1 MWHWLWLIGVC
12 FDVRR
17 DIDFCLM
24 IDITSLKSQLT
35 DDRIIE
41 LMDTLG
47 APLMKADS
55 NNLIFPSICHHGA
68 DCQAHKPRLYYYIES
83 QSWFCF
89 VCHFSGDTIS
99 LIQHV
104 KHIDFNQAVS
114 YICSILHLQVGQIE
128 ENKCIDSWAELRRF
142 LPNAEPEPDKL
153 LTYDK
158 SILSLFDHL
167 YPQEWLDYGIS
178 ADILDKFGIGWYARQ
193 ACISIP
199 VVFNG
204 QLVGVRGR
212 YTREQDV
219 AKGKYRPICTL
230 DGQVLKLATSQVMY
244 GYDQNKTAIEK
255 SRQVVLFESEKSV
268 LKSPQY
274 GINNALA
281 VFGSNISRQHIQ
293 LLLEL
298 GVNDVV
304 LCMDSDYKQVGDDEF
319 KFFVVKMKKLAVKLK
334 PFFNCSIV
342 YNNQGYDM
350 YKCNMMDIPYEQA
363 MKLWESR
370 VRA

>member
-1 MWHWLWLIGVC
+1 MWNVENIKNQINEDNV
-12 FDVRR
+12 
-17 DIDFCLM
+17 
-24 IDITSLKSQLT
+24 
-35 DDRIIE
+35 II
-41 LMDTLG
+41 LMDSLG
-47 APLMKADS
+47 ADFNYQSQDQIRFK
-55 NNLIFPSICHHGA
+55 SICHNSNSY
-68 DCQAHKPRLYYYIES
+68 KLYYFINTNSFY
-83 QSWFCF
+83 CF
-89 VCHFSGDTIS
+89 REGKSFDAIS
-99 LIQHV
+99 LVQHV
-104 KHIDFNQAVS
+104 KHLDFNQAVS
-114 YICSILHLQVGQIE
+114 HICSILNLQVGQIE
-128 ENKCIDSWAELRRF
+128 QNEQLDNWAELRRF

-178 ADILDKFGIGWYARQ
+178 TDILDKFNIGWYARQ

-230 DGQVLKLATSQVMY
+230 DGTVIKFPSSACLY
-244 GYDQNKTAIEK
+244 GYDQNKDVIEK

-268 LKSPQY
+268 LKAPSY
-274 GINNALA
+274 NLDNALA
-281 VFGSNISRQHIQ
+281 VFGSNISKQHIQ

-319 KFFVVKMKKLAVKLK
+319 KFFVVKMKKLAAKLK

-370 VRA
+370 VRV

>member
-1 MWHWLWLIGVC
+1 
-12 FDVRR
+12 
-17 DIDFCLM
+17 M
-24 IDITSLKSQLT
+24 IDIASLKSQLT

-41 LMDTLG
+41 LMDAMG

-68 DCQAHKPRLYYYIES
+68 DCQSHKPRLYYYIES

-99 LIQHV
+99 LVQHV
-104 KHIDFNQAVS
+104 KHLDFNQAVS
-114 YICSILHLQVGQIE
+114 YICSVLHLQVGQIE
-128 ENKCIDSWAELRRF
+128 ENKCIDNWAELRRF

-178 ADILDKFGIGWYARQ
+178 ADVLDKFGIGWYARQ

-199 VVFNG
+199 VIFNG

-230 DGQVLKLATSQVMY
+230 DGTVLKFPSSACLY
-244 GYDQNKTAIEK
+244 GYDQNKAAIEK

-268 LKSPQY
+268 LKAPSY
-274 GINNALA
+274 NLHNALA
-281 VFGSNISRQHIQ
+281 VFGSNISKQHIQ

-304 LCMDSDYKQVGDDEF
+304 LAFDSDYKQVGDDEF
-319 KFFVVKMKKLAVKLK
+319 KFFVVKMKKLAAKLK
-334 PFFNCSIV
+334 PYFSVSIV

-350 YKCNMMDIPYEQA
+350 YKCNIMDIPYEQA

-370 VRA
+370 VKI

>member
-1 MWHWLWLIGVC
+1 
-12 FDVRR
+12 
-17 DIDFCLM
+17 M
-24 IDITSLKSQLT
+24 IDITSLKFQLT

-41 LMDTLG
+41 LMDALG

-89 VCHFSGDTIS
+89 VCHFSGDAIS
-99 LIQHV
+99 LVQHV

-114 YICSILHLQVGQIE
+114 YICSVLHLQVGQIE
-128 ENKCIDSWAELRRF
+128 ENKYIDNWIELRRF

-212 YTREQDV
+212 YTREQDMT
-219 AKGKYRPICTL
+219 KGKYRPICTL
-230 DGQVLKLATSQVMY
+230 DGTVLKFSSSACLY
-244 GYDQNKTAIEK
+244 GYDQNKAAIEK

-268 LKSPQY
+268 LKAPSFN
-274 GINNALA
+274 IDNALA
-281 VFGSNISRQHIQ
+281 VFGSNISKQHIL

-304 LCMDSDYKQVGDDEF
+304 LAFDSDYKQIGDDEF
-319 KFFVVKMKKLAVKLK
+319 KFFVVKMKKLAAKLK
-334 PFFNCSIV
+334 PFFNYSIV

-363 MKLWESR
+363 MKLWEGR
-370 VRA
+370 VKI

>member
-1 MWHWLWLIGVC
+1 
-12 FDVRR
+12 
-17 DIDFCLM
+17 M

-41 LMDTLG
+41 LMDAMG

-99 LIQHV
+99 LVQHV
-104 KHIDFNQAVS
+104 KHLDFNQAIS
-114 YICSILHLQVGQIE
+114 YICSVLNLQVGQIE
-128 ENKCIDSWAELRRF
+128 ENKCIDNWVELRRF

-212 YTREQDV
+212 YTREQDM

-230 DGQVLKLATSQVMY
+230 DGTVLKFPSSACLY
-244 GYDQNKTAIEK
+244 GYDQNKVAIEK

-268 LKSPQY
+268 LKAPSY
-274 GINNALA
+274 NLHNALA
-281 VFGSNISRQHIQ
+281 VFGSNISKQHIQ

-304 LCMDSDYKQVGDDEF
+304 LAFDSDYKQVGDDEF
-319 KFFVVKMKKLAVKLK
+319 KFFVVKMKKLAAKLK

-370 VRA
+370 VRV

>member
-1 MWHWLWLIGVC
+1 
-12 FDVRR
+12 
-17 DIDFCLM
+17 M
-24 IDITSLKSQLT
+24 INIASLKSQLT

-41 LMDTLG
+41 LLDVLG

-99 LIQHV
+99 LVQHI
-104 KHIDFNQAVS
+104 KHLDFNQAVS
-114 YICSILHLQVGQIE
+114 YICSVLHLQVGQIE
-128 ENKCIDSWAELRRF
+128 QNEQLDNWAELRRF

-178 ADILDKFGIGWYARQ
+178 TDILDKFGIGWYARQ

-199 VVFNG
+199 VIFNG

-230 DGQVLKLATSQVMY
+230 DGTVLKFPSSACLY
-244 GYDQNKTAIEK
+244 GYDQNKDAIEK

-274 GINNALA
+274 GIDNALA
-281 VFGSNISRQHIQ
+281 VFGSNISKQHIQ
-293 LLLEL
+293 LLLEM

-304 LCMDSDYKQVGDDEF
+304 IAFDSDYKQVSDDEF
-319 KFFVVKMKKLAVKLK
+319 KFFVVKMKKLAAKLK
-334 PFFNCSIV
+334 PYFSVSIV

-350 YKCNMMDIPYEQA
+350 YKCNMMDISYEQA

-370 VRA
+370 VKV

>member
-1 MWHWLWLIGVC
+1 M
-12 FDVRR
+12 
-17 DIDFCLM
+17 IDFTRIRMNMSIDDVILLM
-24 IDITSLKSQLT
+24 SSIDVDYNFAS
-35 DDRIIE
+35 
-41 LMDTLG
+41 DTEVH
-47 APLMKADS
+47 
-55 NNLIFPSICHHGA
+55 FRSICHNSNSY
-68 DCQAHKPRLYYYIES
+68 KLYYYDSSKRFYCFRCGES
-83 QSWFCF
+83 FDIF
-89 VCHFSGDTIS
+89 EIFKKVLHIS
-99 LIQHV
+99 LSDAV
-104 KHIDFNQAVS
+104 KK
-114 YICSILHLQVGQIE
+114 ICEQLNINVKNVDECSSLCD
-128 ENKCIDSWAELRRF
+128 NWAELRRF

-158 SILSLFDHL
+158 SVLSLFDHL

-178 ADILDKFGIGWYARQ
+178 ADILDKFDIGWYARQ

-212 YTREQDV
+212 YTREQDI

-244 GYDQNKTAIEK
+244 GYDQNKAAIEK

-268 LKSPQY
+268 LKAPSFN
-274 GINNALA
+274 IDNALA
-281 VFGSNISRQHIQ
+281 VFGSNISKQHIQ

-319 KFFVVKMKKLAVKLK
+319 KFFVVKMKKLAAKLK

-342 YNNQGYDM
+342 YNNQDYDM

-363 MKLWESR
+363 MKLWESM
-370 VRA
+370 VRI

>member
-1 MWHWLWLIGVC
+1 MWNVESIKNQINEDNV
-12 FDVRR
+12 
-17 DIDFCLM
+17 
-24 IDITSLKSQLT
+24 
-35 DDRIIE
+35 II
-41 LMDTLG
+41 LMDSFG
-47 APLMKADS
+47 ADFNYQSQDQIRFK
-55 NNLIFPSICHHGA
+55 SICHNSNSY
-68 DCQAHKPRLYYYIES
+68 KLYYFINTNSFY
-83 QSWFCF
+83 CF
-89 VCHFSGDTIS
+89 REGKSFDAIS
-99 LIQHV
+99 LVQHV

-114 YICSILHLQVGQIE
+114 YICSVLHLQVGQIE
-128 ENKCIDSWAELRRF
+128 QNEQLDNWAELRRF

-230 DGQVLKLATSQVMY
+230 DGTVLKFPSSACLY
-244 GYDQNKTAIEK
+244 GYDQNKAATEK

-268 LKSPQY
+268 LKAPSY
-274 GINNALA
+274 NLNNALA
-281 VFGSNISRQHIQ
+281 VFGSNISKQHIQ

-319 KFFVVKMKKLAVKLK
+319 KFFVVKMKKLVAKLK

-350 YKCNMMDIPYEQA
+350 YKCNMMDMPYEQA

-370 VRA
+370 VRV

>member
-1 MWHWLWLIGVC
+1 
-12 FDVRR
+12 
-17 DIDFCLM
+17 M
-24 IDITSLKSQLT
+24 IDIASLKSQLT

-41 LMDTLG
+41 LMDAMG

-68 DCQAHKPRLYYYIES
+68 DCQSHKPRLYYYIES

-99 LIQHV
+99 LVQHV
-104 KHIDFNQAVS
+104 KHLDFNQAVS
-114 YICSILHLQVGQIE
+114 YICSVLHLQVGQIE
-128 ENKCIDSWAELRRF
+128 QNEQIDNWAELRRF

-178 ADILDKFGIGWYARQ
+178 ADVLDKFGIGWYARQ

-199 VVFNG
+199 VIFNG

-230 DGQVLKLATSQVMY
+230 DGTVLKFPSSACLY
-244 GYDQNKTAIEK
+244 GYDQNKAAIEK

-268 LKSPQY
+268 LKAPSF
-274 GINNALA
+274 GIDNALA

-293 LLLEL
+293 LLLDL

-304 LCMDSDYKQVGDDEF
+304 LAFDSDYKQVGDDEF
-319 KFFVVKMKKLAVKLK
+319 KFFVVKMKKLAAKLK
-334 PFFNCSIV
+334 PYFSVSIV

-370 VRA
+370 VRV

>member
-1 MWHWLWLIGVC
+1 MWNVESIKNQINEDNV
-12 FDVRR
+12 
-17 DIDFCLM
+17 
-24 IDITSLKSQLT
+24 
-35 DDRIIE
+35 II
-41 LMDTLG
+41 LMDSLG
-47 APLMKADS
+47 ADFNYQSQDQIRFK
-55 NNLIFPSICHHGA
+55 SICHNSNSY
-68 DCQAHKPRLYYYIES
+68 KLYYFINTNSFY
-83 QSWFCF
+83 CF
-89 VCHFSGDTIS
+89 REGKSFDAIS
-99 LIQHV
+99 LVQHV
-104 KHIDFNQAVS
+104 KHLDFNQAIS
-114 YICSILHLQVGQIE
+114 YICSVLHLQVGQIE
-128 ENKCIDSWAELRRF
+128 QNEQLDNWVELRRF

-212 YTREQDV
+212 YTREQDI

-244 GYDQNKTAIEK
+244 GYDQNKAAIEK

-268 LKSPQY
+268 LKAPSF
-274 GINNALA
+274 GIDNALS
-281 VFGSNISRQHIQ
+281 VFGSNISKQHIQ
-293 LLLEL
+293 ILLEL

-319 KFFVVKMKKLAVKLK
+319 KFFVVKMKKLVAKLHSY
-334 PFFNCSIV
+334 FNVGIV

-370 VRA
+370 VKI

>member
-1 MWHWLWLIGVC
+1 M
-12 FDVRR
+12 
-17 DIDFCLM
+17 IDFTRIRMNMSIDDVILLM
-24 IDITSLKSQLT
+24 SSIDADYNFAS
-35 DDRIIE
+35 
-41 LMDTLG
+41 DTEVH
-47 APLMKADS
+47 
-55 NNLIFPSICHHGA
+55 FRSICHNSNSY
-68 DCQAHKPRLYYYIES
+68 KLYYYDSSKRFYCFRCGES
-83 QSWFCF
+83 FDIF
-89 VCHFSGDTIS
+89 EIFKKILHIS
-99 LIQHV
+99 LSDAV
-104 KHIDFNQAVS
+104 KK
-114 YICSILHLQVGQIE
+114 ICEQLNINVKNVDECSSLCD
-128 ENKCIDSWAELRRF
+128 NWAELRRF

-178 ADILDKFGIGWYARQ
+178 EDILDKFGIGWYARQ

-199 VVFNG
+199 VIFNG

-230 DGQVLKLATSQVMY
+230 DGTVLKFSSSACLY
-244 GYDQNKTAIEK
+244 GYDQNKVAIEK

-268 LKSPQY
+268 LKAPSF
-274 GINNALA
+274 GIDNALA
-281 VFGSNISRQHIQ
+281 VFGSNISKQHIQ
-293 LLLEL
+293 LLLEM

-319 KFFVVKMKKLAVKLK
+319 RFFVVKMKKLAAKLK
-334 PFFNCSIV
+334 PYFSVSIV

-370 VRA
+370 VKI

>member
-1 MWHWLWLIGVC
+1 
-12 FDVRR
+12 
-17 DIDFCLM
+17 M
-24 IDITSLKSQLT
+24 IDIASLKSQLT

-41 LMDTLG
+41 LMDAMG

-55 NNLIFPSICHHGA
+55 NNLIFPSVCHHGA
-68 DCQAHKPRLYYYIES
+68 DAINHRPKL
-83 QSWFCF
+83 WFNQERQVFHCW
-89 VCHFSGDTIS
+89 VCGLHTDAIS
-99 LIQHV
+99 LVQHV

-114 YICSILHLQVGQIE
+114 YICSVLHLQVGQIE
-128 ENKCIDSWAELRRF
+128 QNEQLDNWAELRRF
-142 LPNAEPEPDKL
+142 LPNTEPEPDKL

-199 VVFNG
+199 VIFNG

-212 YTREQDV
+212 YTREQDI

-230 DGQVLKLATSQVMY
+230 DGTVLKFPSSACLY
-244 GYDQNKTAIEK
+244 GYDQNKAAIEK

-268 LKSPQY
+268 LKAPKY
-274 GINNALA
+274 GIDNALA
-281 VFGSNISRQHIQ
+281 VFGSNISKQHIQ

-304 LCMDSDYKQVGDDEF
+304 LAFDSDYKQVGDDEF
-319 KFFVVKMKKLAVKLK
+319 RFFVVKMKKLAAKLK
-334 PFFNCSIV
+334 PYFSVSIV

-370 VRA
+370 VKV

>member
-1 MWHWLWLIGVC
+1 
-12 FDVRR
+12 
-17 DIDFCLM
+17 M

-41 LMDTLG
+41 LMDALG

-55 NNLIFPSICHHGA
+55 NNLIFGSICHWGT
-68 DCQAHKPRLYYYIES
+68 DCQSHKSRLYYYIES
-83 QSWFCF
+83 QNWFCF

-99 LIQHV
+99 LVQHV

-128 ENKCIDSWAELRRF
+128 QNEQLDNWVELRRF
-142 LPNAEPEPDKL
+142 LPNTEPEPDKL

-230 DGQVLKLATSQVMY
+230 DGTVLKLATSQVMY
-244 GYDQNKTAIEK
+244 GYDQNKAAIEK

-274 GINNALA
+274 GIENALA
-281 VFGSNISRQHIQ
+281 VFGSNISKQHIQ

-304 LCMDSDYKQVGDDEF
+304 LAFDSDYKQIDDDEF
-319 KFFVVKMKKLAVKLK
+319 RFFVVKMKKLAAKLK
-334 PFFNCSIV
+334 PYFSISIV

-370 VRA
+370 VNV

>member
-1 MWHWLWLIGVC
+1 M
-12 FDVRR
+12 
-17 DIDFCLM
+17 IDFARIRMNMSIDDVILLM
-24 IDITSLKSQLT
+24 SSIDVDYNFAS
-35 DDRIIE
+35 
-41 LMDTLG
+41 DTE
-47 APLMKADS
+47 
-55 NNLIFPSICHHGA
+55 IHFRSICHNSNSY
-68 DCQAHKPRLYYYIES
+68 KLYYYDSSKRFYCFRCGES
-83 QSWFCF
+83 FDIF
-89 VCHFSGDTIS
+89 EIFKKVLHIS
-99 LIQHV
+99 LSDAV
-104 KHIDFNQAVS
+104 KK
-114 YICSILHLQVGQIE
+114 ICEQLNINVKNVDECSSLYD
-128 ENKCIDSWAELRRF
+128 NWAELRRF

-167 YPQEWLDYGIS
+167 YPQEWIDYGIS

-230 DGQVLKLATSQVMY
+230 DGTVLKFPSSACLY
-244 GYDQNKTAIEK
+244 GYDQNKAAIEK
-255 SRQVVLFESEKSV
+255 SHQVMLFESEKSV
-268 LKSPQY
+268 LKAPQY
-274 GINNALA
+274 GIDNALA
-281 VFGSNISRQHIQ
+281 VFGSNISKQHIQ

-298 GVNDVV
+298 GVNDVA
-304 LCMDSDYKQVGDDEF
+304 LCMDSDYHQVGDDEF
-319 KFFVVKMKKLAVKLK
+319 KFFVIKMKKLASKLK
-334 PFFNCSIV
+334 PYFSVSIV

-370 VRA
+370 VKI